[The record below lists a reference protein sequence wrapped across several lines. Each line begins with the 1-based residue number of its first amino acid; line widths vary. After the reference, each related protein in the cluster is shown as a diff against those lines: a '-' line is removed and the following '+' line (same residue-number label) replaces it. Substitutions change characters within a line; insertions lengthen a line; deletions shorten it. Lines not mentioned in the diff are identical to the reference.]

1 MKVTIFVYFRLGVR
15 VFYAIFGFGETVK
28 NQITNE
34 NLVKYYDKLNLSTS
48 VDLWDTAITTAV
60 HLNLALELPPL
71 RFFQPKFIALF
82 QCGDNRLCVC

>member
-1 MKVTIFVYFRLGVR
+1 MYFRLGVR
-15 VFYAIFGFGETVK
+15 VFYAIFDFGETAE

-34 NLVKYYDKLNLSTS
+34 NLAKYYDKLNLSTS

-71 RFFQPKFIALF
+71 RFFQQKFIALF
-82 QCGDNRLCVC
+82 